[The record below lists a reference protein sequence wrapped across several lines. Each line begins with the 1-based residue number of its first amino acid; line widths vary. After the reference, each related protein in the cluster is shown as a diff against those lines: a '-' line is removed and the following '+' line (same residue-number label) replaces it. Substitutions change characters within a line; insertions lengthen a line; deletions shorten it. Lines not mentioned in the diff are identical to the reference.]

1 MQGANM
7 TAKELGD
14 ALAAARRDGTYA
26 DIDWAGVTDTASAMA
41 VQAAAVAAYGGRQI
55 GYKIGA
61 TSQAA
66 QAMVGIEGPFYGP
79 MAASDA
85 CYDGD
90 QIPWMDQYRGV
101 ECEFAFTMARGY
113 PAPDETISA
122 QSVET
127 AVADCLIALE
137 VVGRRSAGGGM
148 PQFPGIIADFAAHCA
163 FVAGPGVANWADIDL
178 AEVTVKGLVNGSA
191 TNEGSGAAVLGH
203 PLNALAWLAEALV
216 ADGGR
221 LKAGDIVSTGTTLG
235 IVLPEPGATITGDFG
250 ELGTVSLTFAAAEP
264 GP

>member
-1 MQGANM
+1 M
-7 TAKELGD
+7 TAKELGE

-26 DIDWAGVTDTASAMA
+26 DIDWAGVTDSNSAMA
-41 VQAAAVAAYGGRQI
+41 VQAAAVSAYGGRHI

-66 QAMVGIEGPFYGP
+66 QAMVGCVGPFYGP

-90 QIPWMDQYRGV
+90 QLPWLDHYRGV
-101 ECEFAFTMARGY
+101 ECEFAFTMARDY
-113 PAPDETISA
+113 PAPGEAADAQTIKA
-122 QSVET
+122 

-137 VVGRRSAGGGM
+137 VVGRRTAGDGM

-163 FVAGPGVANWADIDL
+163 FVAGPGVAAWEDIDL
-178 AEVTVKGLVNGSA
+178 AAVTVKGLANGTV

-203 PLNALAWLAEALV
+203 PLNALAWLADALV

-221 LKAGDIVSTGTTLG
+221 LRAGDIVSTGTTLG
-235 IVLPEPGATITGDFG
+235 IVKPEPGATITGDFG
-250 ELGTVSLTFAAAEP
+250 GLGTVSLTF
-264 GP
+264 GPR